1 MLAIYWI
8 SCGWRC
14 IALMSGYI
22 CRFYDEDVKIL
33 KMIDEDVK
41 ILKMIY
47 IKNDKKKIRKK
58 NNGKWYRWCNTIR
71 EGALEELYN
80 KTTSAKWT
88 ELINVGGWYM
98 VCPVFHFI

>member
-1 MLAIYWI
+1 
-8 SCGWRC
+8 
-14 IALMSGYI
+14 MSGYI

-58 NNGKWYRWCNTIR
+58 NNGK
-71 EGALEELYN
+71 
-80 KTTSAKWT
+80 
-88 ELINVGGWYM
+88 
-98 VCPVFHFI
+98 